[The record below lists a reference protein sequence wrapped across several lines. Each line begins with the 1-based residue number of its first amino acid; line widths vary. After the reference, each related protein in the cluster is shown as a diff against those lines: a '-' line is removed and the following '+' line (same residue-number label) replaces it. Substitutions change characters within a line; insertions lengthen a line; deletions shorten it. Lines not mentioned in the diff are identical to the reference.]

1 MSKFKSRLKYLF
13 TTTKGLI
20 LMAVALIGIIAA
32 LWGTL
37 SGPLAEWGVKD
48 ITVNL
53 LNMDLVEQEREGR
66 LVMLYHSIAM
76 VVCAITAYLI
86 TAHVPMKKGYRELI
100 NNLATASYMTVM
112 ISGLGFAYW
121 GHNWTMHAVY
131 VGGMS
136 LMFFT
141 GILLAIAL
149 WPWNK
154 EFYLEPGSEY
164 SHLKSGFDMERLAF
178 FTVVMATLISAAVGA
193 WAGAYFGNGF
203 SAFLTEDTIRYPFKT
218 AQMKAVIGHLHIM
231 LALIAIAVTLVFG
244 RWYDMKGFWHKL
256 SMPIL
261 TIGSIILTTGSL
273 SVIWTDKAHVIVYGG
288 AVFSMLGGLF
298 LVIYGLPKITRD
310 RLDEQGIEKPTF
322 MQGLKAL
329 LHDPLK
335 FGILWQM
342 IFMNFNVSGVGIFMA
357 VKLTDIFR
365 VWQHRDERIELS
377 GHWHILSAIVAVVTL
392 SYIVDR
398 MGLKGKARQW
408 FGWILI
414 IGSNMAFAA
423 TTQYEMKRLYV
434 TEFMQQSVT
443 NTIMIILEVGL
454 ASVLI
459 LLAGFLVW
467 RLIDLFKADGMW
479 ARELEEDSFAASIIT
494 DFKDKAVIERVEI
507 VVDQGVSQ

>member
-1 MSKFKSRLKYLF
+1 MSKLKSRLKYLF

-20 LMAVALIGIIAA
+20 LMAIAFIGIIAA
-32 LWGTL
+32 VWGTL
-37 SGPLAEWGVKD
+37 SGPLAEIGVKE
-48 ITVNL
+48 ITIDL
-53 LNMDLVEQEREGR
+53 LNMDMVENEREGR

-76 VVCAITAYLI
+76 IVCAITAYLI
-86 TAHVPMKKGYRELI
+86 TAHVPMKKGYRALI
-100 NNLATASYMTVM
+100 NNLATISYMIVM
-112 ISGLGFAYW
+112 VFGFGFAYW
-121 GHNWTMHAVY
+121 GHNWTLHAVY
-131 VGGMS
+131 LGGMS
-136 LMFFT
+136 LMFFM
-141 GILLAIAL
+141 GIVMAVAL

-154 EFYLEPGSEY
+154 EFYLEPGSKY
-164 SHLKSGFDMERLAF
+164 SHLKSGFDMERAAF
-178 FTVVMATLISAAVGA
+178 FTVVMATLISAGVGA

-203 SAFLTEDTIRYPFKT
+203 TAFLTEDTIRYPFKT

-244 RWYDMKGFWHKL
+244 RWYDMKGIWHKV
-256 SMPIL
+256 SMPSMIV
-261 TIGSIILTTGSL
+261 GSIILTTGSL
-273 SVIWTDKAHVIVYGG
+273 SVIWTDAAHTIVYAG

-365 VWQHRDERIELS
+365 VWQHRDERIELA

-392 SYIVDR
+392 SYVVDR
-398 MGLKGKARQW
+398 MGLKGRIRQW
-408 FGWILI
+408 FGWILV
-414 IGSNMAFAA
+414 IGSNIAFAA

-434 TEFMQQSVT
+434 TEYMQQSVT
-443 NTIMIILEVGL
+443 NTLMLLMDIGL
-454 ASVLI
+454 VAVLV

-467 RLIDLFKADGMW
+467 RLIDLFKTDGIW
-479 ARELEEDSFAASIIT
+479 AKELEEDSFAASIIT
-494 DFKDKAVIERVEI
+494 DFKDKSVATNVEI
-507 VVDQGVSQ
+507 VIDQGVSQ